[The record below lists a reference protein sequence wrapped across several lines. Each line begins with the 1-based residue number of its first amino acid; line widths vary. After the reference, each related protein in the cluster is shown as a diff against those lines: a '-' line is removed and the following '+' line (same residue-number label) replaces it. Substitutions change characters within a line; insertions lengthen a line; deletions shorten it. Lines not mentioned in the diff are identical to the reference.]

1 MYGRRTASNQKK
13 GKDPVN
19 DMNQIKKNTVKYTSA
34 TSPQHLNEKKNKPC
48 IISTPGTN
56 ASAST
61 LNEDARLIDL
71 DDVVVVV
78 VIGTNSATSG
88 FKGDTDR
95 REVGTVVAGDA
106 SAVSK
111 VSCSFCSSWSLSV
124 LSAVVALLVVVVLSA
139 VVVLLIVV
147 VFLIAA
153 LLMVL
158 VLLVVVVVSFPIG
171 NSASTD
177 ITGVGGFE
185 YANLKGSGRSEL
197 KRQRPSMLFMLC
209 SLSRSWIDIQGN
221 GSDVMLLDEGD
232 EGGGTV

>member
-1 MYGRRTASNQKK
+1 MLLLGSSGEGERTAGVGLTYS
-13 GKDPVN
+13 
-19 DMNQIKKNTVKYTSA
+19 
-34 TSPQHLNEKKNKPC
+34 C

-56 ASAST
+56 ASASK

-124 LSAVVALLVVVVLSA
+124 LSAVVALLAVVVLLL
-139 VVVLLIVV
+139 VVVLLMVVLLIVV

-171 NSASTD
+171 NSISTD
-177 ITGVGGFE
+177 ITGVGGYE